1 MNPRTLL
8 VILVAGLTLV
18 VAPRP
23 ISARFPTLAPG
34 DSHGILQASL
44 LDKSTPFENE
54 WRITSI
60 DHFDIAFT
68 AITEDDLERVAAI
81 AERAYRR
88 IGAGL
93 THELSLRPLIVVY
106 GTHAEVQRAIAARS
120 YPGNREH
127 ILWALD
133 APATQADGDFVH
145 ELTHVFA
152 FDIIPPTMHRELP
165 AWFQEGLAEFERGEW
180 ASSDLGMIREL
191 LRASRL
197 SALSRLSAEGSANT
211 AVLQRVV
218 GHLAFDFLVARAGH
232 DAVKK
237 VLVSLRENPTNPI
250 DAYLT
255 AIRLSESQFAEEFE
269 VYVRKRVAA

>member
-8 VILVAGLTLV
+8 VILAAVLTLV

-23 ISARFPTLAPG
+23 VSAGFSRLAPG
-34 DSHGILQASL
+34 AVHGTLQASL
-44 LDKSTPFENE
+44 LDKSMPFENE
-54 WRITSI
+54 WRITDT

-68 AITEDDLERVAAI
+68 AIAAGALERVAAI

-106 GTHAEVQRAIAARS
+106 GTRAEVQRAIASRS

-127 ILWALD
+127 ILLALD
-133 APATQADGDFVH
+133 APAMQADGDFVH

-152 FDIIPPTMHRELP
+152 FDIIPVTMHRELP
-165 AWFQEGLAEFERGEW
+165 TWLQEGLAEFERGEW
-180 ASSDLGMIREL
+180 ASSDLGMVRDL
-191 LRASRL
+191 LRANRL
-197 SALSRLSAEGSANT
+197 PALSRLSAEGSANT
-211 AVLQRVV
+211 AALQKVV
-218 GHLAFDFLVARAGH
+218 GHLAFDFVVARAGL

-237 VLVSLRENPTNPI
+237 VLVLLRENHINPI

-255 AIRLSESQFAEEFE
+255 VVRLTESQFAEEFE
-269 VYVRKRVAA
+269 RYIRTRVTA